1 MNGSHDTLPNEV
13 PYDEELSA
21 YLDGELDAE
30 ARRRFEDRLS
40 SSSPL
45 RQRLKEY
52 QQTWD
57 LLDDLPR
64 ATVDDSFTRT
74 TVEMVAVRAEGDV
87 LTAEQRA
94 ARRKQRLWILGLL
107 AVLLTAAAGY
117 AVTYSWLQQ
126 PNEQLVEDLPILE
139 HFDAYQN
146 AGSVEF
152 LQELSSQ
159 GLFREESSDA
169 L

>member
-1 MNGSHDTLPNEV
+1 MNGPNNTMPEEQ
-13 PYDEELSA
+13 PPGEELLA

-30 ARRRFEDRLS
+30 SRRRFEQQLS
-40 SSSPL
+40 TSSDL

-74 TVEMVAVRAEGDV
+74 TVEMVAVRAENAVAQSKTTRVQRRSLIWSLGV
-87 LTAEQRA
+87 LSIIATC
-94 ARRKQRLWILGLL
+94 L
-107 AVLLTAAAGY
+107 AGFFATWQYHSL
-117 AVTYSWLQQ
+117 

-139 HFDAYQN
+139 HFDAYRN
-146 AGSVEF
+146 AGTLEF
-152 LQELSSQ
+152 LRQLDEQKLFQEDS
-159 GLFREESSDA
+159 RDA
-169 L
+169 I